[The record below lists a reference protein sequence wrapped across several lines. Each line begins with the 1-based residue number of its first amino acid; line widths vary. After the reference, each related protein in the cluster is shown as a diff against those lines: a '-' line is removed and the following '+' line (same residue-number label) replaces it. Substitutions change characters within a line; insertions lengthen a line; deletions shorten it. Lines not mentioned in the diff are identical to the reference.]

1 MALASLCSGIQN
13 KDQLRFRA
21 FVVDHKVRAESGDE
35 AQAVAKILEEK
46 SMSFVSFCQHSY

>member
-1 MALASLCSGIQN
+1 MALASLCSGVQN
-13 KDQLRFRA
+13 KHQLRFRA

-46 SMSFVSFCQHSY
+46 SKSFVSHFQYSC